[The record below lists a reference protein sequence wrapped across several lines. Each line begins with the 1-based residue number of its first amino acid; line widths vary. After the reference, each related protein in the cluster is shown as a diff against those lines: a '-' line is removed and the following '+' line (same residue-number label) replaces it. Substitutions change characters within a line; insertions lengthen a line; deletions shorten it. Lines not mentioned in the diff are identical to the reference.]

1 MSTASRNSRLDNVRN
16 SAAERFVCAP
26 LYGSNLMI
34 SQGPSTGLG
43 REPEVCIPART
54 PLPRIKLTFI
64 NSFRVNAVYIRPSDD
79 STYRHWGSGT
89 SRVPN

>member
-34 SQGPSTGLG
+34 SQGPSTRLG
-43 REPEVCIPART
+43 REPECLYPG
-54 PLPRIKLTFI
+54 PDP
-64 NSFRVNAVYIRPSDD
+64 PS
-79 STYRHWGSGT
+79 TNKANFH
-89 SRVPN
+89 